1 MGVDE
6 EWQMF
11 LKDEDV
17 SFVETLPMN
26 NNVDINDMTVSNDEE
41 VPICDDL
48 SISTKTKVLYLNAPI
63 AIEDIFWSIKVIP
76 YWLPGEG
83 VLKKQIKIISHSKE
97 EYEQY
102 QNKLKDIPYY
112 IENILKQVDNP
123 NSKKIKF
130 KDERKLT
137 IGISKKDIMNAR
149 GKVKNAF
156 YNCFALIV
164 RFHYKD
170 EFKEIHVKVFNTGK
184 MEIPGVLNND
194 VLNIIKTKILAILQ
208 PQTATKL
215 CYIDMDKDDNVLI
228 NSNFNCG
235 YYIHREKLHA
245 IMKSNKYNIETAFDP
260 CSYPGVKCKF
270 YFNKEVG
277 FDTTNQTG
285 VISKDDRTMKLSE
298 LSGSDKYTEV
308 SFMVF
313 RTGSCLIVGNCT
325 EKILNFVY
333 DFIKQLLH
341 DEYAN
346 IRVLNADTNTKVKTK
361 KIRKKIVQ
369 MTKGYMNNILANN
382 TVLQEYDL
390 TDIVRPRLVT
400 K

>member
-1 MGVDE
+1 MTSIDDE
-6 EWQMF
+6 WTQYLNGNSDDQLFKEVSG
-11 LKDEDV
+11 LDKGNILED
-17 SFVETLPMN
+17 
-26 NNVDINDMTVSNDEE
+26 
-41 VPICDDL
+41 VPICDEL
-48 SISTKTKVLYLNAPI
+48 YISTTTKVLFLNMPI
-63 AIEDIFWSIKVIP
+63 DIEDIFWKLPIIEYEKPENGIVKKQMKVI
-76 YWLPGEG
+76 
-83 VLKKQIKIISHSKE
+83 SKTPE
-97 EYEQY
+97 DYEQ
-102 QNKLKDIPYY
+102 LKERLVNLKYY
-112 IENILKQVDNP
+112 KEHILKQIHNP
-123 NSKKIKF
+123 SARRMKF
-130 KDERKLT
+130 KDERKITVGL
-137 IGISKKDIMNAR
+137 SKKDIMNCR

-285 VISKDDRTMKLSE
+285 VISKEDRTMKLSE

-369 MTKGYMNNILANN
+369 MTKGYMNNILAKK